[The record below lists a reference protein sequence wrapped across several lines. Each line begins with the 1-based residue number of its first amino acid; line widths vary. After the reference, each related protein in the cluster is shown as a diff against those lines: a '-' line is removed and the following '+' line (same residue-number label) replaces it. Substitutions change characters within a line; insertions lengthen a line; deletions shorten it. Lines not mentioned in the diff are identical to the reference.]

1 MAGGN
6 VKYGHPNSPPRT
18 MKTLFALILA
28 GTCSAATAQT
38 PAANPMPDGSRDM
51 YVGLGVLSAAEHQ
64 GARERAVSLLPLV
77 QMEWS
82 SGIFVS
88 GMSVGMHLSRQPAV
102 EFGPLLVLEAGRD
115 QNGTAP
121 GAGGVFTTSPG
132 NTLAPGHSTG
142 ATDGRAIPLPGD
154 NRLIG
159 MGKVP
164 TRLTAGG
171 FVNVYLTPELRLTN
185 SVLYGSGRERQGVI
199 WNVGL
204 QHIAADIAPNH
215 RLSVMAGMTFVNRS
229 YNESYFGVS
238 DAEYFNSGNAPHY
251 VKGGVRDTYL
261 GARWN
266 WLLTP
271 AWMVTTSARLSRL
284 QDDSRKS
291 PLVQRPTDV
300 SVSTGLVY
308 RF

>member
-1 MAGGN
+1 
-6 VKYGHPNSPPRT
+6 
-18 MKTLFALILA
+18 MKTFLTLILA
-28 GTCSAATAQT
+28 GACSAANAQT

-51 YVGLGVLSAAEHQ
+51 YVGLGVLSAAESQ
-64 GARERAVSLLPLV
+64 GAKKRSVSLLPLI

-88 GMSVGMHLSRQPAV
+88 GMSAGMHLSGQPAL
-102 EFGPLLVLEAGRD
+102 EYGPLLSIEAGRGQD
-115 QNGTAP
+115 GTAP
-121 GAGGVFTTSPG
+121 GIGGVYSTSPG
-132 NTLAPGHSTG
+132 NTLAPGIVTG
-142 ATDGRAIPLPGD
+142 ATDSRAVPLPGE
-154 NRLIG
+154 NRLVG
-159 MGKVP
+159 MHKVP

-171 FVNVYLTPELRLTN
+171 FVNYYLTPELRLTN
-185 SVLYGSGRERQGVI
+185 SVLYGSGRERKGLI

-215 RLSVMAGMTFVNRS
+215 RLSLSAGMTFVNRS

-238 DAEYFNSGNAPHY
+238 DAEYFNSGNASHY
-251 VKGGVRDTYL
+251 AKGGVRDTYI

-271 AWMVTTSARLSRL
+271 GWMVTSSARLSRL

-291 PLVQRPTDV
+291 PLVQRPTDI